1 MRLGRRPLFFL
12 ATALVCILMI
22 PPTPNEF
29 RWVNIS
35 MAGLALFWS
44 VLLGIEDVV
53 SHRQRP
59 DDDVPPR
66 RPPPPG
72 IRPA

>member
-1 MRLGRRPLFFL
+1 MRIGRRSLFFL
-12 ATALVCILMI
+12 ATALVCVLMI

-35 MAGLALFWS
+35 MAGLALLWA

-53 SHRQRP
+53 THR
-59 DDDVPPR
+59 D
-66 RPPPPG
+66 RPPNG
-72 IRPA
+72 RR